1 MLSNELI
8 WIFFSLDYPL
18 SSTKKERK
26 RKKNPPLNQ
35 KINISFYIQIPY
47 YTAIGRFIS
56 VPPKNYYW
64 IYFGVLFFSFDGKG
78 PGNINQPSGLF

>member
-26 RKKNPPLNQ
+26 RKKNLPLNQ

-47 YTAIGRFIS
+47 YTVIGRFKSRSLQKI
-56 VPPKNYYW
+56 
-64 IYFGVLFFSFDGKG
+64 IIEYFLGVLFFSFDGKG
-78 PGNINQPSGLF
+78 PGNI